1 MYACMITANVP
12 TTQLSIMED
21 DMPVIPKSQENTT
34 TALPAPKK
42 PQTVNGSVNGKA
54 ETIR

>member
-1 MYACMITANVP
+1 MITANIP

-42 PQTVNGSVNGKA
+42 PQTVNGSVNGEA